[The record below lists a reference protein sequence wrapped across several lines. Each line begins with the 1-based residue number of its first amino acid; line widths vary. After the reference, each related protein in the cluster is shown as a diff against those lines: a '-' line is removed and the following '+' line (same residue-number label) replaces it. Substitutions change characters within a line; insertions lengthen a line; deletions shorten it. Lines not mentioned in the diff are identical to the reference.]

1 MDSNDYTFLRL
12 KNPNN
17 KATKEDLCRVIHF
30 LQEIVGFSKIPY
42 MWYEKGEQNQQ
53 HIHAVIKKKMPT
65 SDALAKMSKTFKQK
79 KLKYF
84 KYEHAGDFETINY
97 PGEYSEIEIKLD
109 QFNWHLSPFNSLS
122 HLDQVIHEYRHKT
135 LDPQFVD

>member
-30 LQEIVGFSKIPY
+30 LREIIGFSKIPY
-42 MWYEKGEQNQQ
+42 MWYEKGEQDQQ

-84 KYEHAGDFETINY
+84 GWGIPSPYDDINC
-97 PGEYSEIEIKLD
+97 PGYLLEYEIKLD